1 MPPPH
6 YQQPLPHHTI
16 HVQDPYHHEPS
27 LRSNGHVPSPRYPGP
42 PSFSAIFTE
51 HPNVS
56 GGILDASEERKY
68 APNYPYGTPLID
80 LDNSNTPAAKMDLVI
95 KALENLPSHDICFAL
110 LGRYKN
116 THISMA
122 DVLVRHAV
130 ETLWQTFGGYLAAP
144 RAAEKLTAIADVLFA
159 NAQTQYLTPPDD
171 GMDWLDTFMGP
182 NLRFEMLGLL
192 FCFFGMS
199 YQTLQD
205 WDELL
210 KLPENDGRDRKQ
222 MSWRMKECADVCL
235 KMCQATV
242 ENNEISLALQVCTAI
257 LEGLCTGEESKF
269 FESIKSLGFSLTFS
283 ALQLRR
289 RHGDIIVCTIAA
301 GLHRL
306 PAYGSHKVTAASE
319 FKKRLFSSIYGSDKN
334 HASLN
339 GTPPALSARFCH
351 LNLPLDIGEEELFL
365 PQDRLA
371 AVITKLDP
379 SGWNTSGEF
388 HRSSSRRAF
397 HLLNS
402 AREEVLELSLGVD
415 ERVSEARIEYVHII

>member
-1 MPPPH
+1 M
-6 YQQPLPHHTI
+6 
-16 HVQDPYHHEPS
+16 
-27 LRSNGHVPSPRYPGP
+27 
-42 PSFSAIFTE
+42 
-51 HPNVS
+51 S

-144 RAAEKLTAIADVLFA
+144 RAAEKLTAIVDVLFA

-242 ENNEISLALQVCTAI
+242 ENNEISLALQVCIAI

-269 FESIKSLGFSLTFS
+269 FESIKSLGISLTFS